1 VGELVIGPTIRVHG
15 TPAQQARYQP
25 GIRSGQDVYCLGFSE
40 PGHGSDLASIETSGR
55 VAGAEI
61 VITGRKAWVLG
72 AERATAMLVLCR
84 TNLDVPGHLG
94 LSCVLVGLDRDN
106 GVDCRPVRE
115 MTGAAHLAEV
125 VLDGARAPLGA
136 VIGGVDKGWA
146 PAMTALA
153 HLRSAGAETVHL
165 GLEVELWDLVREAER
180 SGRAQEPK
188 VRAEL
193 AWAYPGIA
201 VLRLTAL
208 RRAARARAGAQ
219 PGPEAAIVNV
229 LGAEH
234 HRRFGEIA
242 LEIMGAAG
250 MVRPD
255 GPGYPTSRWQEVF
268 LSSRAATIRSGT
280 SEVLRNLI
288 AERILGLPEEEPGGL
303 LSLLRGVRARIG
315 GGRPA
320 SAPVQG
326 P

>member
-1 VGELVIGPTIRVHG
+1 
-15 TPAQQARYQP
+15 
-25 GIRSGQDVYCLGFSE
+25 
-40 PGHGSDLASIETSGR
+40 
-55 VAGAEI
+55 
-61 VITGRKAWVLG
+61 
-72 AERATAMLVLCR
+72 M
-84 TNLDVPGHLG
+84 
-94 LSCVLVGLDRDN
+94 
-106 GVDCRPVRE
+106 
-115 MTGAAHLAEV
+115 
-125 VLDGARAPLGA
+125 
-136 VIGGVDKGWA
+136 
-146 PAMTALA
+146 
-153 HLRSAGAETVHL
+153 
-165 GLEVELWDLVREAER
+165 
-180 SGRAQEPK
+180 
-188 VRAEL
+188 
-193 AWAYPGIA
+193 
-201 VLRLTAL
+201 
-208 RRAARARAGAQ
+208 
-219 PGPEAAIVNV
+219 